1 MALSNSYSDASS
13 KSIAAFFKIII
24 DNSIVINFYLYE
36 PGQTQPKDEEH
47 RVLGAQRLLNELSND
62 ENLKKKIDQLSEMT
76 DVLIRFA
83 NTKLDKT
90 NEVNGNKIKI
100 SSNSTFARLRN
111 FDEVQCH
118 TLDLKIRKD
127 CNYSGHAVTIVRW
140 DQQIEILAGVNEP
153 KKLKCLC
160 SDGVIR

>member
-1 MALSNSYSDASS
+1 M
-13 KSIAAFFKIII
+13 
-24 DNSIVINFYLYE
+24 
-36 PGQTQPKDEEH
+36 
-47 RVLGAQRLLNELSND
+47 LGAQRLLNELSND

-111 FDEVQCH
+111 FDEVHCH
-118 TLDLKIRKD
+118 TLDLKVRKD